1 MPVCDEDTH
10 SGTSHHAYQEDARM
24 ARGKLLNN
32 TGALLM
38 AGAGAVVLRKP
49 MMAVAVTNLEP
60 RNAAG
65 HGELRAIY
73 GGFLLAL
80 GAQALITQKPEHFR
94 ALRLAWGAAAGGR
107 TLSMIA
113 DRKNISPLNIGAV
126 AVEAGMAALFLAP
139 QED

>member
-1 MPVCDEDTH
+1 
-10 SGTSHHAYQEDARM
+10 M

-32 TGALLM
+32 AGALLM

-80 GAQALITQKPEHFR
+80 GTQALITQKPEHFR
-94 ALRLAWGAAAGGR
+94 ALGMAWAAAAGGR
-107 TLSMIA
+107 VVSMVA
-113 DRKNISPLNIGAV
+113 DRKNITPLNMGA
-126 AVEAGMAALFLAP
+126 AVGEVGMAALFLAKH
-139 QED
+139 DG